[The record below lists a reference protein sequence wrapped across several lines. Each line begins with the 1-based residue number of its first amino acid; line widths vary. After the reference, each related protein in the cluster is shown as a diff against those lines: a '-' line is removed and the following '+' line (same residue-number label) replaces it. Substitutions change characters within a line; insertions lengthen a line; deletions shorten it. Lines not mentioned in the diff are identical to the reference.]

1 MADDRDPRPPGRRRL
16 ASRWALPVVVAGL
29 NGVAVMGVAHVT
41 ASTVNPLRSTRSVP
55 ALGQVLGERLALGCA
70 PDRSDPAIELLAA
83 STTITASAIAAT
95 SACDGP

>member
-1 MADDRDPRPPGRRRL
+1 MADDRDPRPSGRRRL

-55 ALGQVLGERLALGCA
+55 APGQVLGERLALAC
-70 PDRSDPAIELLAA
+70 PQDPRDPTVELLAA
-83 STTITASAIAAT
+83 ATTIGPGAAAAT
-95 SACDGP
+95 EPCAGP